1 MLESKKGYFLM
12 SIAPNFFYWI
22 ALLPNYRKGEVW
34 NKNIQEGNM
43 TKEKNN
49 ILNKVFA
56 AVQTL
61 GPSLTTGIAV
71 IPLGGLLM
79 GLASILTNATF
90 TEMLPFLQNSVV
102 IAIATLFQNIG
113 SLIINNLA
121 VIFCVSVAMSYC
133 KRMQL
138 QHLVHCLDFLRCI
151 QQ

>member
-1 MLESKKGYFLM
+1 MHL
-12 SIAPNFFYWI
+12 FFFIGLHYSPIYW
-22 ALLPNYRKGEVW
+22 KGEVW
-34 NKNIQEGNM
+34 NKNIQKGNM

-102 IAIATLFQNIG
+102 IAIATLFQNIEVLL
-113 SLIINNLA
+113 LIIW
-121 VIFCVSVAMSYC
+121 
-133 KRMQL
+133 QL
-138 QHLVHCLDFLRCI
+138 FLRISSYELLQKGCSCSI
-151 QQ
+151 